1 VAKGFI
7 STSPRV
13 SAPTGIQFAEQR
25 DFTGGLNFRAD
36 QFQLAPNES
45 PFILNMEIDPR
56 GGVFSRAGYVTFNST
71 AVSGTWNPKA
81 LFNYKYIG
89 NPHIMLTTGFVT
101 SGSVN
106 GKVMYAYGTSLF
118 SFVNLDSASSTPLAV
133 KSVNGASMTQWEDTL
148 YIALG
153 KDAANMYKWEV
164 GDTYATSLL
173 ASSPTWQQYT
183 VPVGGY
189 MPRAELA
196 ITHANKLFV
205 ANTKEYNDDATPTLT
220 DFPNRLRWSHESL
233 PEDWYVDDYIDII
246 AGGEGIRGLAVVDGQ
261 LLIFKPKAVYLLMG
275 YDADSFQLV
284 EVSKFVGI
292 DTPQQCVEG
301 DNGVYFFDYPKGL
314 YFYDRNGLQNIYSRL
329 DPTVT
334 QNEINANELSKITL
348 AFVNSRLWMSA
359 PYDWEGSGVNP
370 ITSTVNF
377 IYDKSIGQQGAYTMF
392 QSADEFG
399 LYAGCDW
406 YDSDENVYHLMINPD
421 DSFPYIYMVDE
432 YESGNVPVE
441 QLDDVLEGATPNS
454 TGAFTTNYTTSWFY
468 NNRYVQDKTFVK
480 PLFVVRNVLEDTQ
493 IIVNVYH
500 DFNSVSKANT
510 TSLVLDASQSG
521 DVYGTALY
529 GTGIYG
535 IDSLPTTIQA
545 GGRLKRAKSVQLE
558 FVGPTPTNVNTTI
571 YPGRYWGVNSIAYKF
586 KSRKVRSQK

>member
-13 SAPTGIQFAEQR
+13 SAPSGIQFAEQR

-45 PFILNMEIDPR
+45 PFILNMEVDPR
-56 GGVFSRAGYVTFNST
+56 GGVFSRAGYMNFNTS
-71 AVSGTWNPKA
+71 AVSGTWNPKG
-81 LFNYKYIG
+81 LFNYKYPAD
-89 NPHIMLTTGFVT
+89 PHIMLTTGYVT
-101 SGSVN
+101 AGSVD
-106 GKVMYAYGTSLF
+106 GKVMYA
-118 SFVNLDSASSTPLAV
+118 NSASHNFVDLNSAVSTPLAV
-133 KSVNGASMTQWEDTL
+133 KSLNGASMTQWEDTL

-153 KDAANMYKWEV
+153 KDATNMFKWTV
-164 GDTYATSLL
+164 GDTNATSLL

-183 VPVGGY
+183 LPVGGY

-205 ANTKEYNDDATPTLT
+205 ANTVEYNTAAVPALT
-220 DFPNRLRWSHESL
+220 AFPNRLRWSHESL

-284 EVSKFVGI
+284 EVTKFVGI

-301 DNGVYFFDYPKGL
+301 DGGIYFFDYPKGL
-314 YFYDRNGLQNIYSRL
+314 YFYDRNGLQNIYARL

-334 QNEINANELSKITL
+334 QNQINAQELAKVTL
-348 AFVNSRLWMSA
+348 AFVNNRLWMSA
-359 PYDWEGSGVNP
+359 PYDVNGSGVAQS
-370 ITSTVNF
+370 TSTVNF
-377 IYDKSIGQQGAYTMF
+377 VYDKSIGQEGAYTMF

-406 YDSDENVYHLMINPD
+406 YDNVEEVYHLMINPD
-421 DSFPYIYMVDE
+421 DAFPYIFMVDE
-432 YESGNVPVE
+432 YEAGNIPVE
-441 QLDDVLEGATPNS
+441 AQDEVLQGATPSNS
-454 TGAFTTNYTTSWFY
+454 GSFTTNYTTSWFY
-468 NNRYVQDKTFVK
+468 NDRYVQDKTFVK
-480 PLFVVRNVLEDTQ
+480 PLFVVRNVETDTQ

-500 DFNSVSKANT
+500 DFNSVSIANPT
-510 TSLVLDASQSG
+510 TLILDASQSG
-521 DVYGTALY
+521 GVYNTSLFNTA
-529 GTGIYG
+529 IFG
-535 IDSLPTTIQA
+535 IDNLPTTIQA
-545 GGRLKRAKSVQLE
+545 GSRLKKAKSVQLE
-558 FVGPTPTNVNTTI
+558 FIGPTDINSNSSI
-571 YPGRYWGVNSIAYKF
+571 YPGRYWGINSIAYKF
-586 KSRKVRSQK
+586 KSRRVRSQK